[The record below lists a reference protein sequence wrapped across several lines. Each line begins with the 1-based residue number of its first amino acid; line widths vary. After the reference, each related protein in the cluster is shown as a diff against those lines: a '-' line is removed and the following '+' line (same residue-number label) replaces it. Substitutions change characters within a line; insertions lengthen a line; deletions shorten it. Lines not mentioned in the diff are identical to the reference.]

1 MKVLSLTQLG
11 AESNL
16 EELFDMSILL
26 LAATTPAPSYTT
38 TSTSSSTNEK
48 TPSTE
53 EPVPHD
59 PHHFDFF
66 LLHLLLSAHA
76 IRVLFKN
83 LPFTTHQTML
93 EAHFL
98 ATISYY
104 VSELRPAVKIDVF
117 KDHAMILKKQ
127 ASNVHE
133 ATQAGTGGEDGMD
146 WSFVRR
152 KCFEGDV
159 GSECANGGN
168 YVKALRALREAE
180 MEYGFKDGLY
190 LNTALMIVEQVT
202 GVIGD

>member
-1 MKVLSLTQLG
+1 VPLLTQLG
-11 AESNL
+11 AESSL
-16 EELFDMSILL
+16 EELFDVSILL

-38 TSTSSSTNEK
+38 TSSSTTNEK
-48 TPSTE
+48 NASTE
-53 EPVPHD
+53 EPVSHD
-59 PHHFDFF
+59 PQHFDFF

-104 VSELRPAVKIDVF
+104 VSELRPAVKVDVF
-117 KDHAMILKKQ
+117 KDHAMVLKKQ
-127 ASNVHE
+127 ASIIHE
-133 ATQAGTGGEDGMD
+133 ATEAGTGGEDGMD
-146 WSFVRR
+146 WSFIRR

-159 GSECANGGN
+159 GLECANGGN
-168 YVKALRALREAE
+168 YVKALRVLREAE
-180 MEYGFKDGLY
+180 MEYGSKDGLY
-190 LNTALMIVEQVT
+190 LNTALMIVEQMS